1 MNFGVKNDRTAPILF
16 SCTRRASC
24 RNALLYAGHDD
35 CHFAWRTRGGDIAGG
50 DKIVTRDNGVQEI
63 SWIGGRVLG
72 RADMQRAASLRTV
85 LLRAGCF
92 GHGLP
97 VRDMLVS
104 PSHRVLLMPEHPA
117 ALAGESLIAARDLI
131 DHREVM
137 AVDTVRVNYIHIM
150 FEHHQIVMSDSIWT
164 ESFHAETKTLR
175 GMDAAQRRE
184 ILSLFPELETEEG
197 QSAQASAARP
207 IVDYA
212 SDIRTDRM
220 MRNII

>member
-1 MNFGVKNDRTAPILF
+1 
-16 SCTRRASC
+16 
-24 RNALLYAGHDD
+24 
-35 CHFAWRTRGGDIAGG
+35 
-50 DKIVTRDNGVQEI
+50 
-63 SWIGGRVLG
+63 
-72 RADMQRAASLRTV
+72 
-85 LLRAGCF
+85 
-92 GHGLP
+92 
-97 VRDMLVS
+97 MLVS
-104 PSHRVLLMPEHPA
+104 PSHRILLMPEHPA

-164 ESFHAETKTLR
+164 ESFHEETKTLR

-184 ILSLFPELETEEG
+184 ILSLVTELETEEG

-220 MRNII
+220 MSNII

>member
-1 MNFGVKNDRTAPILF
+1 
-16 SCTRRASC
+16 
-24 RNALLYAGHDD
+24 
-35 CHFAWRTRGGDIAGG
+35 
-50 DKIVTRDNGVQEI
+50 
-63 SWIGGRVLG
+63 
-72 RADMQRAASLRTV
+72 
-85 LLRAGCF
+85 
-92 GHGLP
+92 
-97 VRDMLVS
+97 MLVS
-104 PSHRVLLMPEHPA
+104 PSHRILLMPEHPA

-197 QSAQASAARP
+197 QSVQATAARP

>member
-1 MNFGVKNDRTAPILF
+1 MTAQPQSYFHAQDAHTAVTPCFTPGTMIATL
-16 SCTRRASC
+16 RGERAVET
-24 RNALLYAGHDD
+24 LQQ
-35 CHFAWRTRGGDIAGG
+35 G

-63 SWIGGRVLG
+63 AWIGGRVLG
-72 RADMQRAASLRTV
+72 RADMQRAASLRPV
-85 LLRAGCF
+85 LLRAGCL

-104 PSHRVLLMPEHPA
+104 PSHRILLMPEHPA

-197 QSAQASAARP
+197 QSAQATAARP

>member
-1 MNFGVKNDRTAPILF
+1 
-16 SCTRRASC
+16 
-24 RNALLYAGHDD
+24 
-35 CHFAWRTRGGDIAGG
+35 
-50 DKIVTRDNGVQEI
+50 
-63 SWIGGRVLG
+63 
-72 RADMQRAASLRTV
+72 
-85 LLRAGCF
+85 
-92 GHGLP
+92 
-97 VRDMLVS
+97 
-104 PSHRVLLMPEHPA
+104 
-117 ALAGESLIAARDLI
+117 
-131 DHREVM
+131 M

-197 QSAQASAARP
+197 QSAQASAVRP

-212 SDIRTDRM
+212 SDIRTDWM

>member
-1 MNFGVKNDRTAPILF
+1 MTPVVESMGLVILCCIF
-16 SCTRRASC
+16 T
-24 RNALLYAGHDD
+24 
-35 CHFAWRTRGGDIAGG
+35 
-50 DKIVTRDNGVQEI
+50 
-63 SWIGGRVLG
+63 
-72 RADMQRAASLRTV
+72 
-85 LLRAGCF
+85 LLR
-92 GHGLP
+92 P
-97 VRDMLVS
+97 
-104 PSHRVLLMPEHPA
+104 LL
-117 ALAGESLIAARDLI
+117 
-131 DHREVM
+131 

-197 QSAQASAARP
+197 QSAHASAVRP